1 MDLYRV
7 NAVVI
12 VLTVRG
18 LPESNSDWSE
28 GGSTNKLASVKIS
41 CKDLTYCSAMR
52 IFSASV
58 LREPSTCLTEVPIL
72 LRVSTT
78 AEASCRIYIALPSPL
93 KILLILYPS
102 AMLILACLSPSEF
115 KILLLLI
122 LSDSDCSSMLL

>member
-1 MDLYRV
+1 M
-7 NAVVI
+7 VI
-12 VLTVRG
+12 VLTLRG

-41 CKDLTYCSAMR
+41 CKDLTYYSAMR

-58 LREPSTCLTEVPIL
+58 FSDPSVCLTEVPIL
-72 LRVSTT
+72 LKVSTT
-78 AEASCRIYIALPSPL
+78 AEASCKIYKALPSPL

-102 AMLILACLSPSEF
+102 AMLIFACLSPSEF